1 MPSCRRDTTRIS
13 GSSTDEAPRAGE
25 GRCPVRPFPGLVRP
39 FPGLW
44 LAAGGI
50 SLAVMAGL
58 AALAADRAPV
68 PDQVAGFM
76 RAKLGHSQNVL
87 EGLSTANY
95 DLIERGAQELSL
107 ASQDSNWQV
116 LQTEDYIR
124 QSAEFRRACDA
135 LQSAAQAKN
144 LDGAALAWMD
154 VTLKCVQCHKYVRD
168 VE

>member
-1 MPSCRRDTTRIS
+1 MPSFRRDTTRIS
-13 GSSTDEAPRAGE
+13 DSSTDSGSRAARD
-25 GRCPVRPFPGLVRP
+25 GRSGGGMRPL
-39 FPGLW
+39 PGLW
-44 LAAGGI
+44 LVTAGAC
-50 SLAVMAGL
+50 LAVIAGL
-58 AALAADRAPV
+58 AVTAADRAPAA
-68 PDQVAGFM
+68 DQVAGFM

-87 EGLSTANY
+87 EGLSTADY

-124 QSAEFRRACDA
+124 QSAEFRRACDS
-135 LQSAAQAKN
+135 LRAAAKARN